1 MTKLI
6 MIKLSIYTIY
16 LTMAKLIILKL
27 IIVQLS
33 MKKLI
38 KIKINHN

>member
-1 MTKLI
+1 M
-6 MIKLSIYTIY
+6 IY
-16 LTMAKLIILKL
+16 LTMVTLIILKL
-27 IIVQLS
+27 IMVRLP